1 MTAIYKTNKYFSKRP
16 SNSADRNDA
25 DIVRKKLRSY
35 KGRSFF
41 AKKRRRHKFYQKPK
55 VNRICAIKSLNKFKS
70 KQFIAEIITENKIE
84 KIN

>member
-1 MTAIYKTNKYFSKRP
+1 MKLKADNNLIYNRMTSIYKTNKYISKKP

-25 DIVRKKLRSY
+25 DIARKKLRGY

-55 VNRICAIKSLNKFKS
+55 VN
-70 KQFIAEIITENKIE
+70 
-84 KIN
+84 